1 MSAPPPG
8 VQAELKGTTIM
19 TRYPAYKVAAAHVAP
34 VFLATDRS
42 VEKSCSV
49 INEAAGKGARLIA
62 FPESFLP
69 GFPVWA
75 ALEAPIR
82 THELFKKLAASAVA
96 IDGPE
101 LARIRQT
108 ARRKGV
114 FVSIGFTE
122 GTKSSVGCLW
132 NANALIGADGALLN
146 HHRKL
151 VPTYY
156 EKLIWANGDG
166 RGLRVCATELGRLG
180 MLICGENTNPL
191 ARFALMAEGE
201 QVHISSYPPVWPTRP
216 PGGPGNYDLAQAI
229 RIRAG
234 AHAFEAKV
242 FNLVASSCI
251 DRTLR
256 HSIEAALGR
265 EPLRILEQSPPGIS
279 AVLDPT
285 GTTLGEALCRDE
297 GILYAEIDLAR
308 SVEPKQFHDVVGS
321 YNRFDIF
328 TLSVDRS
335 PRRPATFIDEPRA
348 PAGSSIPRDRGSAGL
363 RRGSGSKTQGPARRP
378 GARAA
383 PTDNPLWAGR
393 PQTRPTDVGACGRR
407 RWKSGLVAWCSRL
420 FGELDRRLSVLVA
433 ASVAVVFLV
442 SLLLALLLFWVCK
455 EELRCSSSLANS
467 VNEPG
472 R

>member
-1 MSAPPPG
+1 MI
-8 VQAELKGTTIM
+8 Q
-19 TRYPAYKVAAAHVAP
+19 YPAYKVAAAHVAP
-34 VFLATDRS
+34 AFLDTERS
-42 VEKSCSV
+42 VEKACSV
-49 INEAAGKGARLIA
+49 IGEAAGRGARLVA
-62 FPESFLP
+62 FPEAFLP

-75 ALEAPIR
+75 GLEAPIR
-82 THELFKKLAASAVA
+82 THELFKRLAASAVT
-96 IDGPE
+96 IDGPG

-122 GTKSSVGCLW
+122 GTRASVGCLW
-132 NANALIGADGALLN
+132 NSNALIGADGSLLN

-151 VPTYY
+151 VPTWY
-156 EKLIWANGDG
+156 EKLVWADGDG
-166 RGLRVCATELGRLG
+166 SGLRVCATELGRLG

-216 PGGPGNYDLAQAI
+216 PEGPGNYDLAQAI

-242 FNLVASSCI
+242 FNVVAASCV

-256 HSIEAALGR
+256 HAVETTLGR
-265 EPLRILEQSPPGIS
+265 EALRILEQSPRGIS
-279 AVLDPT
+279 IVLDPT
-285 GTTLGEALCRDE
+285 GTPLGESLCRDE
-297 GILYAEIDLAR
+297 GILYADIDLAQ

-335 PRRPATFIDEPRA
+335 PRRPATFIDEA
-348 PAGSSIPRDRGSAGL
+348 HDAAGRHRGM
-363 RRGSGSKTQGPARRP
+363 GP
-378 GARAA
+378 GKQS
-383 PTDNPLWAGR
+383 AGR
-393 PQTRPTDVGACGRR
+393 PRSRLTDPGSRGEQRG
-407 RWKSGLVAWCSRL
+407 KSGLAAW
-420 FGELDRRLSVLVA
+420 FGGLLGDLDSPLCVLTAVPVVA
-433 ASVAVVFLV
+433 ALAVSVVVAV
-442 SLLLALLLFWVCK
+442 LLFCVC
-455 EELRCSSSLANS
+455 LAAAVVLLQWARAGSAERPVRGDIREQADLTRRINQKGG
-467 VNEPG
+467 NDG

>member
-1 MSAPPPG
+1 M
-8 VQAELKGTTIM
+8 IH
-19 TRYPAYKVAAAHVAP
+19 YPAYKVAAAHVAP
-34 VFLATDRS
+34 VFLDTDRS
-42 VEKSCSV
+42 VAKACSV
-49 INEAAGKGARLIA
+49 IEEAARHGARLIA
-62 FPESFLP
+62 FPEAFLP
-69 GFPVWA
+69 GFPVWP

-82 THELFKKLAASAVA
+82 THGLFKKLAASAVA

-108 ARRKGV
+108 ARRKGI

-122 GTKSSVGCLW
+122 GTNTSVGCLW
-132 NANALIGADGALLN
+132 NANALIGADGTLLN

-151 VPTYY
+151 VPTWY

-166 RGLRVCATELGRLG
+166 RGLRVCGTELGRLG

-201 QVHISSYPPVWPTRP
+201 QVHISTYPPVWPTRP
-216 PGGPGNYDLAQAI
+216 PEGRGNYDLAQAI

-256 HSIEAALGR
+256 RAIAAALGR
-265 EPLRILEQSPPGIS
+265 EPLRILEQSPRGIS
-279 AVLDPT
+279 VVLDPT
-285 GTTLGEALCRDE
+285 GSPLGDALCRDE
-297 GILYAEIDLAR
+297 GILYAEIDLAK

-335 PRRPATFIDEPRA
+335 ARRPATFSDEARDST
-348 PAGSSIPRDRGSAGL
+348 GSRVPLDCASANRHRGMRSNN
-363 RRGSGSKTQGPARRP
+363 QGPARRL
-378 GARAA
+378 GARTAQPDDRRGA
-383 PTDNPLWAGR
+383 ER
-393 PQTRPTDVGACGRR
+393 PRGRPTDSADRDIHQ
-407 RWKSGLVAWCSRL
+407 WKSGLAAGPDKGFGYLDGRRCVLTAACLVALCL
-420 FGELDRRLSVLVA
+420 LSV
-433 ASVAVVFLV
+433 
-442 SLLLALLLFWVCK
+442 LLALLLFWISREVSEK
-455 EELRCSSSLANS
+455 DE
-467 VNEPG
+467 
-472 R
+472 